1 MVADTLRLLP
11 ARVLIQHH
19 RHHTDGSCELIDE
32 EEVTNVI
39 TNGGRDF
46 VMDQAYGTSP
56 GSNGLNW
63 IALSDSTL
71 TETAASTTLS
81 GEITGN
87 GLARAQGTYAHTAG
101 TSTLT
106 VSRVFTATGAQS
118 CRKAALF
125 SASSGGTMNHAV
137 AFASAK
143 SLDPGD
149 TLSVTFTITVST

>member
-1 MVADTLRLLP
+1 MLEALRLHP
-11 ARVLIQHH
+11 ARAIIQHH
-19 RHHTDGSCELIDE
+19 RPRPDGSRELLSE

-39 TNGGRDF
+39 TKAGVDF
-46 VMDQAYGTSP
+46 LFAQTYGTSP
-56 GSNGLNW
+56 AGNGLNY
-63 IALSDSTL
+63 IALSDSAL
-71 TETAASTTLS
+71 TENADSTTLS
-81 GEITGN
+81 GEITAN

-101 TSTLT
+101 TSVAT

-125 SASSGGTMNHAV
+125 SASSGGTMQHAI

-149 TLSVTFTITVST
+149 TLSVVFEMTVTS